1 MSAGAVPLKRLFSSV
16 RGGAWGTEPGTDDV
30 TLPCVRGTDFDYAHL
45 RVDLSSAP
53 LRGFSRADVA
63 MRAARRND
71 LIIEKSGGGETQ
83 PVGRVALHDHD
94 DLVMP
99 TNFAGRL
106 RPARDVDSRFACYV
120 FASLYAG
127 GRTRAAIKQTTGI
140 QNLDLDALLATRVR
154 CPELPE
160 QRAVAD
166 YLDRETARIDALI
179 EKKQELL
186 RLLDER
192 RMTVM
197 ANGVA
202 GHLTS
207 NQLQRSALQW
217 LPWRGASWREA
228 KLTLVARLGSGHTP
242 SRDHPEWWEACNV
255 PWITTGE
262 VAQLRSDRVEFLYET
277 REKIS
282 ELGVANS
289 SAEIHPKGTVVLCRT
304 ASAGYSGIMGTA
316 MATSQDFA
324 TWTCGPLIRSR
335 FLLLC
340 LRVMRQDLLGRL
352 AMGSTH
358 KTIYMPDI
366 EALRVPLPEVDEQ
379 DAIVD
384 AVWLRLRA
392 IDTVIDALGIQ
403 VELLTEHRLALI
415 TAAVTGEL
423 EIPEVAA

>member
-160 QRAVAD
+160 QRAIAD
-166 YLDRETARIDALI
+166 YLERETARIDALI
-179 EKKQELL
+179 ERKQRLIQLLEERFQRLIDDVVWGEVDQPVPLMRRVQWNRPIMYGIVLPGPDVPHGVPIVKGGDVAAQRLSPDRLARTTPEIEAPYARARLHEADLVFAIRGGIGDVELVPPEL
-186 RLLDER
+186 EG
-192 RMTVM
+192 
-197 ANGVA
+197 ANITQDVA
-202 GHLTS
+202 RVAPAADVDPKWL
-207 NQLQRSALQW
+207 QLVLRSAEVRRQVEQ
-217 LPWRGASWREA
+217 RVTGATIKGLNIWDLKRVCVPPSDDHRQRA
-228 KLTLVARLGSGHTP
+228 DLARLAAEE
-242 SRDHPEWWEACNV
+242 SRVC
-255 PWITTGE
+255 
-262 VAQLRSDRVEFLYET
+262 QLV
-277 REKIS
+277 
-282 ELGVANS
+282 
-289 SAEIHPKGTVVLCRT
+289 
-304 ASAGYSGIMGTA
+304 
-316 MATSQDFA
+316 
-324 TWTCGPLIRSR
+324 
-335 FLLLC
+335 
-340 LRVMRQDLLGRL
+340 
-352 AMGSTH
+352 
-358 KTIYMPDI
+358 
-366 EALRVPLPEVDEQ
+366 
-379 DAIVD
+379 
-384 AVWLRLRA
+384 
-392 IDTVIDALGIQ
+392 DALGSQ
-403 VELLTEHRLALI
+403 SSLLAEHRQALI
-415 TAAVTGEL
+415 TAAVTGQL
-423 EIPEVAA
+423 ETPGVAA